1 MCPRPT
7 GSSEDVLSPEGES
20 VQTALDAPAGS
31 VSFGREGD
39 THTFQKAGRPGNEP
53 SGNPALPRSP
63 GSVLRPHAFSGVVSG
78 ALLEVSPLAR

>member
-1 MCPRPT
+1 M
-7 GSSEDVLSPEGES
+7 
-20 VQTALDAPAGS
+20 QTALNAPADS

-39 THTFQKAGRPGNEP
+39 THMIQKAGRPRNEP
-53 SGNPALPRSP
+53 RGNAALPWSP

>member
-1 MCPRPT
+1 M
-7 GSSEDVLSPEGES
+7 
-20 VQTALDAPAGS
+20 QTALSAPADS

-39 THTFQKAGRPGNEP
+39 TRTFQKAGRPGNKP
-53 SGNPALPRSP
+53 SGNPALPWSP